1 MVGRSRWALVIPAI
15 YGLVAETY
23 LVFRG
28 VTFNE
33 DGWNYAQVMLA
44 TGDEQVT
51 GGDEGAKGIT

>member
-1 MVGRSRWALVIPAI
+1 MVIPAI

-44 TGDEQVT
+44 TVQMTERG
-51 GGDEGAKGIT
+51 EGAKGIP